1 LNRKS
6 THPVTRIC
14 LTLLGIVLIVMALIS
29 SGVRLGLPL
38 VANYK
43 STIESRVSDALR
55 SPVAIGDLSLSWKG
69 SGPVLKAEQVS
80 VYESADRK
88 VTLDALLIDVNL
100 FKSLLRGV
108 PIINEL
114 TLVGASL
121 AVEAD
126 QAGQFNLH
134 GMEAVRTERAKIAA
148 PARTGRSGVDIMAW
162 LLTARKVGLQDA
174 RITFI
179 DQGADRQVVLED
191 LNIRAE
197 NTANMHQLRIDVRL
211 PDELGGTLEAG
222 IDLVGKAGTIRS
234 SDGDLYV
241 KANSVQVQP
250 LLGLLKLIG
259 LNLDSL
265 PVQASLDSAVS
276 LELWGTLKGGRLV
289 SARGPLVTSPVVN
302 TSNGTTVLDSISA
315 TLVFNRE
322 ADDSVFSATRVILEG
337 APEALEIDSIQVR
350 RSNASTAEPASSDW
364 SVTADGEQLNVG
376 SLGSLAALVMAV
388 QSPQLASSLEQA
400 AVRGDIKDWSLELDS
415 SNGEPTVSIDAHLN
429 QLSADPVAAMP
440 GFGPV
445 SGHISITDSVGEVS
459 LFADAMALPWPAMTT
474 RTLKLDSLKTV
485 IGLNLRDSQRLLV
498 DADIEVNDEGL
509 DVSTRLKVTV
519 VPRQSPLFDV
529 QSRYSAT
536 DVTVLKRWLPRKQLS
551 RGFSQWIDNAIQGGT
566 ATNGSMLFFGRL
578 AEFPFEEGEGVFKAS
593 VDIGAG
599 QVAFLPAWPTATGI
613 SGTLEV
619 NGLALKGR
627 ADSSQLDKLTINQTT
642 LRIDNLFRPVLR
654 MSGTGEG
661 VLQDVV
667 DFGKTGPLKHFLEP
681 ALSDVTGSGN
691 VDMDLTLVV
700 PLHKQSAG
708 EDNGGSSGAITP
720 FSVDGSIFLNGNNV
734 KLARADLDLSNVN
747 GAVGFDQSGL
757 RINSLKAL
765 VFSQLVDVNAR
776 TVGEAENTETRIAV
790 TGSMKGSD
798 VLAHYGS
805 QLDQFVR
812 GASDWQVE
820 LIAPHNAQRMQREG
834 VSLHAT
840 SNLVGAEVL
849 LPAPLY
855 KTSGKAQAFAL
866 KTAFREGDDTV
877 DWDIRLKGQ
886 AHVLARVE
894 DSELESLAIVLG
906 DTTLAP
912 QAIDHL
918 LPGIRIQG
926 KAGRLA
932 ADDWVETIN
941 QLIDSFP
948 DSEGAPE
955 AMLPISASLDIES
968 FELGTRSLGAAR
980 VKTNSDD
987 TYLNTVLTNEYLEGS
1002 VRYPREYWSK
1012 EIPLIARMDHVDMTV
1027 IDALSEEDN
1036 TPVQRRPEVPMD
1048 PRLLPPVDARVA
1060 SFTHGDL
1067 NVRDIVLRAQPD
1079 VAGLKVTTLGFAYQR
1094 MQLVGQGYWH
1104 LLDPQGVNSALTN
1117 QHLTQLNMV
1126 LQSDNFG
1133 EGLSAIGL
1141 TEVLSDGE
1149 GSIEMRLSWPGAA
1162 YLPSLDTL
1170 DGTISMALERGNII
1184 PLEPGAGKM
1193 MGLFALQALP
1203 RRLNLDFRDISSDGL
1218 AFKRITGDAT
1228 MTSGLVEV
1236 ELIQLTGP
1244 IGVVDV
1250 VGQTD
1255 LVTRKLDQ
1263 RITVLPRVSAALPI
1277 IGAISGGASAGV
1289 GVLVVAG
1296 LLKALGIDFD
1306 KLGLRDFSLTGTWDA
1321 PEFNS
1326 VATDYRRSR

>member
-1 LNRKS
+1 LNKKS
-6 THPVTRIC
+6 THPITRVC
-14 LTLLGIVLIVMALIS
+14 LTLLGIVLIVMALLS

-55 SPVAIGDLSLSWKG
+55 SPVTIGDLSLSWKG
-69 SGPVLKAEQVS
+69 SGPVLRAEQVS
-80 VYESADRK
+80 VYESDERK

-134 GMEAVRTERAKIAA
+134 GMEAVRTERAKMAA
-148 PARTGRSGVDIMAW
+148 PASTGRSGVDIMAW
-162 LLTARKVGLQDA
+162 LLTARKVGLQDT

-179 DQGADRQVVLED
+179 DQSADRQVVLED

-211 PDELGGTLEAG
+211 PEELGGTLEAG
-222 IDLVGKAGTIRS
+222 IDLVGEASTIRS

-241 KANSVQVQP
+241 KADSVQAQP
-250 LLGLLKLIG
+250 LLGLLKLAG
-259 LNLDSL
+259 LNIDSL
-265 PVQASLDSAVS
+265 PVQASLDTAVS
-276 LELWGTLKGGRLV
+276 LELWGTLKEGRLV
-289 SARGPLVTSPVVN
+289 SARGPLVTSAVMN
-302 TSNGTTVLDSISA
+302 TGNGATVLDSISA
-315 TLVFNRE
+315 TLAFDRE
-322 ADDSVFSATRVILEG
+322 ADDSLFSATRVVLEG
-337 APEALEIDSIQVR
+337 ESDALEIDSIQVR
-350 RSNASTAEPASSDW
+350 RSTASAAESASSSW
-364 SVTADGEQLNVG
+364 SVTAFGEQLNMG
-376 SLGSLAALVMAV
+376 SIGSLAARVMAV
-388 QSPQLASSLEQA
+388 QSPLLASSLQQA
-400 AVRGDIKDWSLELDS
+400 GARGDFKDWSLALDS
-415 SNGEPTVSIDAHLN
+415 SNGEPTVSVEARLN
-429 QLSADPVAAMP
+429 QVGADPVAAMP

-445 SGHISITDSVGEVS
+445 NGHISIIDSVGEVS
-459 LFADAMALPWPAMTT
+459 LLADAMAMPWPAMTAE
-474 RTLKLDSLKTV
+474 TLKLDSLKAV
-485 IGLNLRDSQRLLV
+485 IGLNLQDSQRLLV
-498 DADIEVNDEGL
+498 DADIELNDEGL

-519 VPRQSPLFDV
+519 VPEQSPLFDV

-536 DVTVLKRWLPRKQLS
+536 DVTVLKRWLPRKKLS
-551 RGFSQWIDNAIQGGT
+551 RGLAQWIDSAIQGGT
-566 ATNGSMLFFGRL
+566 ATNGSMLFFGKM
-578 AEFPFEEGEGVFKAS
+578 AEFPFEEGEGVFKSS
-593 VDIGAG
+593 VDIDAG
-599 QVAFLPAWPTATGI
+599 QVAFLPAWPAATDI

-627 ADSSQLDKLTINQTT
+627 ADSSRLDAFTINQST
-642 LRIDNLFRPVLR
+642 LRIDNLIRPVLR
-654 MSGTGEG
+654 MSGTSGG

-667 DFGKTGPLKHFLEP
+667 NFGKTGPLKYFLEP
-681 ALSDVTGSGN
+681 ALSDITGSGN

-700 PLHKQSAG
+700 PLYEQSAVKA
-708 EDNGGSSGAITP
+708 NGDGDGATQP
-720 FSVDGSIFLNGNNV
+720 FSVDGSLFLNGNNV
-734 KLARADLDLSNVN
+734 ELARADLELSNVN
-747 GAVGFDQSGL
+747 GAVGFDQNGL
-757 RINSLKAL
+757 RINSLKAN
-765 VFSQLVDVNAR
+765 VFSQPVNVDAG
-776 TVGEAENTETRIAV
+776 TVGEADKAETRIVV

-820 LIAPHNAQRMQREG
+820 LIAPHDAQRMQREG
-834 VSLHAT
+834 VSLQAT
-840 SNLVGAEVL
+840 SNLIGAEVV

-855 KTSGKAQAFAL
+855 KTSGKSQPFQL
-866 KTAFREGDDTV
+866 NTAFREGDDTV
-877 DWDIRLKGQ
+877 DWDIRLEGQ
-886 AHVLARVE
+886 AHVLARAE
-894 DSELESLAIVLG
+894 GTELESLLIVLG
-906 DTTLAP
+906 DNIMPP
-912 QAIDHL
+912 QAIDNL

-948 DSEGAPE
+948 DTGGAPE
-955 AMLPISASLDIES
+955 PMPPISASVDIES
-968 FELGTRSLGAAR
+968 FELGTRSLGPAR
-980 VKTNSDD
+980 LKTNSDD
-987 TYLNTVLTNEYLEGS
+987 IYLNTVLTNEYLEGS

-1012 EIPLIARMDHVDMTV
+1012 EIPLIARMDHVDMDV

-1036 TPVQRRPEVPMD
+1036 TQVLLRPEVPMD

-1060 SFTHGDL
+1060 SFTQGDL
-1067 NVRDIVLRAQPD
+1067 NIRDIVLRAQPD
-1079 VAGLKVTTLGFAYQR
+1079 VSGLKVTTLGFAYQR

-1104 LLDPQGVNSALTN
+1104 LLDPQGVNSELTN

-1133 EGLSAIGL
+1133 EGLSSIGL

-1149 GSIEMRLSWPGAA
+1149 GSIEMQLSWPGAA

-1203 RRLNLDFRDISSDGL
+1203 RRLNLDFKDISSDGL
-1218 AFKRITGDAT
+1218 AFKTITGDAT
-1228 MTSGLVEV
+1228 ITDGLVDV
-1236 ELIQLTGP
+1236 GLIQLTGP

-1250 VGQTD
+1250 VGQTN
-1255 LVTRKLDQ
+1255 LNTRTLDQ

-1306 KLGLRDFSLTGTWDA
+1306 KLGLRDFSLTGTWDE
-1321 PEFNS
+1321 PEFKS